1 MIPSTFRTGAL
12 VAGIALALLGPAAA
26 QNSQSTSIQFQEI
39 PGLQELTGRLIVR
52 PLQTEALME
61 QGYSLQQAELM
72 QVSAKERL
80 HGLVREYIGPNDEYV
95 INLPEGMSEGIMASN
110 LLATGEYQYAEPDW
124 MLYPLQTTPNDPQFN
139 SQWWH
144 QNINSEIGW
153 DYYTGDT
160 NYIAGVVD
168 TGVDSNHPDLQANL
182 LSGYNSADRQTE
194 ANGGRVEDIN
204 GHGTMT
210 MGCVGAIGNNNNQV
224 AGTMWNCGLLP
235 IRCTNSSNGGAY
247 LSDLTDG
254 ALWAG
259 QQGAGS
265 VSVSYSGVE
274 SSSVGTTGTTLK
286 NSYDCLMVWAAG
298 NSGYQLSSG
307 ADWNNVIITSAT
319 DSNNNKASWSN
330 YGAPIDVGAPGV
342 SVLTTSNGGGTA
354 SVSGTSFSC
363 PITNGVVGLIRSY
376 NPNLSAQEAE
386 DVLFGACQ
394 NIGTA
399 NNFGHGL
406 VDSGQSL
413 MDAGGG
419 TVYDLT
425 LTMTTALI
433 GGQTASATISGSASG
448 ETMYLYN
455 GSGLGTTTIP
465 GLGTLD
471 IASAN
476 RVAAKSVN
484 AFGFAVI
491 NKFLPTRFSGLTVFI
506 QAIDTAGRTSNI
518 HTETIQ

>member
-1 MIPSTFRTGAL
+1 MIPSSLRGSAIA
-12 VAGIALALLGPAAA
+12 AGLFLALISPSAA
-26 QNSQSTSIQFQEI
+26 QSLQTSAPQFEEV
-39 PGLQELTGRLIVR
+39 PGIQELTGRMIVR
-52 PLQTEALME
+52 PMQMQDLLE
-61 QGYSLQQAELM
+61 QGYSQNQAELM
-72 QVSAKERL
+72 RDSAKERL
-80 HGLVREYIGPNDEYV
+80 YGLVREYVGPNDEYV
-95 INLPEGMSEGIMASN
+95 INVPEGMTESLMAVN
-110 LLATGEYQYAEPDW
+110 LMATGEYQYAEPDW
-124 MLYPLQTTPNDPQFN
+124 MLYPVQTTPNDPQFN

-144 QNINSEIGW
+144 QNINSEFGW
-153 DYYTGDT
+153 DHYTGDT

-168 TGVDSNHPDLQANL
+168 TGVDTNHPDLQANL
-182 LSGYNSADRQTE
+182 LSGYNSADRQTQ
-194 ANGGRVEDIN
+194 ANGGRIEDIN
-204 GHGTMT
+204 GHGTNT

-274 SSSVGTTGTTLK
+274 SNSVGTTGTTLK

-298 NSGYQLSSG
+298 NSGYSLSSS
-307 ADWNNVIITSAT
+307 ADWANVIITSAT

-330 YGAPIDVGAPGV
+330 YGSPIDVGAPGV

-376 NPNLSAQEAE
+376 NPALSAQEAE

-394 NIGTA
+394 DIGSA

-406 VDSGQSL
+406 VDSEQSL
-413 MDAGGG
+413 IDAGGS
-419 TVYDLT
+419 THELT
-425 LTMTTALI
+425 LSITTALVA
-433 GGQTASATISGSASG
+433 GATASATVSNSAYG

-455 GSGLGTTTIP
+455 GNGLGSTTVP
-465 GLGTLD
+465 GLGDLD
-471 IASAN
+471 IANGN
-476 RVAAKSVN
+476 RIATRAVN
-484 AFGFAVI
+484 VWGFAVI
-491 NKFLPTRFSGLTVFI
+491 NKTLPGGSSGVNVFV
-506 QAIDTAGRTSNI
+506 QAIDTAGRTSNVVQD
-518 HTETIQ
+518 TIQ